1 MSTRSTDIGMLNTE
15 RRQQLS
21 MTYGSETLLAA
32 PQTQHPRIVAKLQ
45 RAAEERRE
53 EYNGRNN

>member
-1 MSTRSTDIGMLNTE
+1 MSTRSTDIGMLDTE

-32 PQTQHPRIVAKLQ
+32 LQSQHPRIVAKLQ
-45 RAAEERRE
+45 RAAEANRQPEAE
-53 EYNGRNN
+53 KPC